1 MNKYQEITEA
11 RKLLEL
17 PERATME
24 EIKSNY
30 KRLLSKWHPDKCREN
45 NEQCNEVTKKI
56 IAAYNIIITYCNQYK
71 FSFTKEEVKNYLS
84 EEEWWFERFGN
95 DPLWGNNKKPE

>member
-56 IAAYNIIITYCNQYK
+56 IAAYNIIITYCNQYQ

-84 EEEWWFERFGN
+84 EKEWWFERFGN
-95 DPLWGNNKKPE
+95 DPILGNDKKPK

>member
-24 EIKSNY
+24 EIKVKYRN
-30 KRLLSKWHPDKCREN
+30 LTMKWHPDRCKETKEKCTEM
-45 NEQCNEVTKKI
+45 TAKI
-56 IAAYNIIITYCNQYK
+56 VAAYRIIIEYCNHYK
-71 FSFTKEEVKNYLS
+71 FSFSKEEVRNHLS
-84 EEEWWFERFGN
+84 EEEWWFERFGK
-95 DPLWGNNKKPE
+95 DPLWGK

>member
-11 RKLLEL
+11 RKLLGL

-24 EIKSNY
+24 EIKTNY
-30 KRLLSKWHPDKCREN
+30 RSLITKWHPDTCKETKQKCTEMTARL
-45 NEQCNEVTKKI
+45 V
-56 IAAYNIIITYCNQYK
+56 AAYRIIIDYCSNYK
-71 FSFTKEEVKNYLS
+71 FSFSKEEVRNHLS

-95 DPLWGNNKKPE
+95 DPLWGN

>member
-24 EIKSNY
+24 EIKASYRNLV
-30 KRLLSKWHPDKCREN
+30 RKWHPDRCMESKKISAEMT
-45 NEQCNEVTKKI
+45 VKI
-56 IAAYNIIITYCNQYK
+56 IAAYRTLIDYCNHYRFN
-71 FSFTKEEVKNYLS
+71 FSQEEVRNHLS
-84 EEEWWFERFGN
+84 EEEWWLDRFGN
-95 DPLWGNNKKPE
+95 DPVWGN

>member
-24 EIKSNY
+24 EIKANY
-30 KRLLSKWHPDKCREN
+30 RKLIRKWHPDRCKK
-45 NEQCNEVTKKI
+45 TKKKCTEMTAKIVAAYRII
-56 IAAYNIIITYCNQYK
+56 IAYCNHYK
-71 FSFTKEEVKNYLS
+71 FSFSKEELKNHLS
-84 EEEWWFERFGN
+84 EEEWWLERFGN
-95 DPLWGNNKKPE
+95 DPVWGNG